1 MSSEH
6 KTDAPRWAYTA
17 PDGPHGHWQITDEHG
32 AIHAC
37 PHQPPSDELLAA
49 LLSPAPGSTSDP
61 GPEPTPAP
69 RDAPTPQPAPMPQPP
84 PVWSTATGDQ
94 PAPAET
100 GRDDPAYWSA
110 QARWD
115 RLPAGSPLSVL
126 PAVREV
132 MAGIQLSE
140 DQLRLTVREP
150 ARVEISENAT
160 VACHRGNVRVIMA
173 PDGTALHVQRQHHDL
188 PPAPKPV
195 GRRAGSGP
203 APAPTPTNRNELL
216 KLLHAHG
223 FIVTR
228 GGKHETVMHPTLPG
242 RVTLPLTPSDTRWI
256 HNCLSEIR
264 SRFDIDLRQRG

>member
-6 KTDAPRWAYTA
+6 PANTPRWAYTA

-49 LLSPAPGSTSDP
+49 LLSPPATADDLDTTAAPATAPAAAPQPGLP
-61 GPEPTPAP
+61 GPA
-69 RDAPTPQPAPMPQPP
+69 A
-84 PVWSTATGDQ
+84 VWSTATGDR
-94 PAPAET
+94 PAPKEP
-100 GRDDPAYWSA
+100 GSDDPAYWSA

-150 ARVEISENAT
+150 ERVEISENAT

-173 PDGTALHVQRQHHDL
+173 PDGTVLHVRRQHYDL

-203 APAPTPTNRNELL
+203 AQAPTPTNRNELL

-228 GGKHETVMHPTLPG
+228 GGKHETVTHPTLPG
-242 RVTLPLTPSDTRWI
+242 MVSLPLTPSDHRWI

-264 SRFDIDLRQRG
+264 NRFGIDLRERG

>member
-1 MSSEH
+1 MSS
-6 KTDAPRWAYTA
+6 PRWAYTA

-49 LLSPAPGSTSDP
+49 LLSPPATADDLDTTAAPATPATAPAAAPQPVLP
-61 GPEPTPAP
+61 GPA
-69 RDAPTPQPAPMPQPP
+69 

-94 PAPAET
+94 PAPAEP

-115 RLPAGSPLSVL
+115 RLPAGSPVSVL

-150 ARVEISENAT
+150 PRGWRSPRTPRWPVIAAT
-160 VACHRGNVRVIMA
+160 CG
-173 PDGTALHVQRQHHDL
+173 
-188 PPAPKPV
+188 
-195 GRRAGSGP
+195 
-203 APAPTPTNRNELL
+203 
-216 KLLHAHG
+216 
-223 FIVTR
+223 
-228 GGKHETVMHPTLPG
+228 
-242 RVTLPLTPSDTRWI
+242 
-256 HNCLSEIR
+256 
-264 SRFDIDLRQRG
+264 

>member
-1 MSSEH
+1 M
-6 KTDAPRWAYTA
+6 
-17 PDGPHGHWQITDEHG
+17 
-32 AIHAC
+32 
-37 PHQPPSDELLAA
+37 
-49 LLSPAPGSTSDP
+49 LSPAPGSTSDP
-61 GPEPTPAP
+61 GPEPVPVPTP
-69 RDAPTPQPAPMPQPP
+69 RDAPTPQPAPVPQPSP
-84 PVWSTATGDQ
+84 AWSTATGDQ
-94 PAPAET
+94 SAPA
-100 GRDDPAYWSA
+100 DDLDAAAAEWSA

-115 RLPAGSPLSVL
+115 RLPAGSPVSVL

-140 DQLRLTVREP
+140 DQLRQTVREP
-150 ARVEISENAT
+150 ERVEISENAT

-173 PDGTALHVQRQHHDL
+173 PDGTALHVRRQHHDL

-216 KLLHAHG
+216 KLLRAHG

-242 RVTLPLTPSDTRWI
+242 MVTLPLTPSDHRWI

-264 SRFDIDLRQRG
+264 SRFGIDLRQRG